1 MSCCRRAHGTE
12 PEGFTTSSFQ
22 QLGPGSELIASRCS
36 FLNTFFFCLLFFSL
50 FVRDTPS
57 HCKSNLKPE
66 ACRQDEKGEDS
77 VSELHS
83 NTFEAS
89 MSIYTPYSV
98 WYSVFL
104 TWLLVLLLRRYLLV
118 SSTVDPPDLSN
129 PLTIWDIDN
138 DRTQYGVRAGMRMQ

>member
-1 MSCCRRAHGTE
+1 
-12 PEGFTTSSFQ
+12 
-22 QLGPGSELIASRCS
+22 
-36 FLNTFFFCLLFFSL
+36 
-50 FVRDTPS
+50 
-57 HCKSNLKPE
+57 
-66 ACRQDEKGEDS
+66 
-77 VSELHS
+77 
-83 NTFEAS
+83 

-118 SSTVDPPDLSN
+118 SSTVDPLDLSN